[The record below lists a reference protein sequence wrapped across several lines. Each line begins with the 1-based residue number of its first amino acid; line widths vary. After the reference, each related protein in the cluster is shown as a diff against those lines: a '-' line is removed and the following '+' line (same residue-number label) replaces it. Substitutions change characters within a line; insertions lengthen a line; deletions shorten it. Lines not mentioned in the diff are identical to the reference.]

1 MFSES
6 GAIVEYILRR
16 HANGRLAP
24 ATDSKAYDTFST
36 WLHYTEGS
44 AMLPLMLRMYVGF
57 LGDAGRPL
65 HPRIKSEIATHF
77 GYVCVE
83 RVTQNTFLPLN

>member
-1 MFSES
+1 
-6 GAIVEYILRR
+6 
-16 HANGRLAP
+16 
-24 ATDSKAYDTFST
+24 
-36 WLHYTEGS
+36 
-44 AMLPLMLRMYVGF
+44 MLPLMLRMYVGF

-83 RVTQNTFLPLN
+83 LCDSNHVLAIDFTRVNAAENAPKRSISFHLKPGALEFL